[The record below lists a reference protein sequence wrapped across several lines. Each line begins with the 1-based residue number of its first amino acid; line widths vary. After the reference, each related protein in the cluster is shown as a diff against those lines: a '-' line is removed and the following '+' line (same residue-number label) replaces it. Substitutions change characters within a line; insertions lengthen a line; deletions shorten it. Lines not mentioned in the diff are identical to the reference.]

1 MTDEINRW
9 KVGNVKI
16 TRVVEMEGGFPPG
29 AMFNGLTEDR
39 VKSIDWI
46 HPHYA
51 LPDGTVRYSVHAYV
65 VESQGHRIIVDT
77 CIGNDK
83 PRNNEGWNK
92 LQIPFLERLNK
103 AGYQPESI
111 DTVLCTH
118 LHLDHVGWNTRWDG
132 KKWVPTFPNARYLF
146 GRTEW
151 EHWTHENHGSGDMPD
166 FVVQLSEQGNVMN
179 DSVLPIVKAGL
190 QELVESN
197 YRVTDEVSLFPTPG
211 HTPGHVSVAIN
222 SAGQK
227 ATITGD
233 LMHNPIQIADPEI
246 CSNFDFDQ
254 SIALSTR
261 RTFISDHENKKV
273 LVLGTHFTSPNAGHI
288 VSETGGRR
296 FVRPKSRQTTNPP
309 LSQPPLHGRCPN
321 IAAGRREP
329 GAFPALEGRRR
340 VRGRSGLHHGDAGRD
355 RGERR
360 ARRRAAG
367 IFLAAL
373 EARLDR

>member
-92 LQIPFLERLNK
+92 LQIPFIERLTK
-103 AGYQPESI
+103 AGYPPESI

-166 FVVQLSEQGNVMN
+166 FVVQLSEQDNVMN

-190 QELVESN
+190 QELVETN

-211 HTPGHVSVAIN
+211 HTPGHVSVAIS

-261 RTFISDHENKKV
+261 RTFIADHVDRDV
-273 LVLGTHFTSPNAGHI
+273 LVLGTHFTNS
-288 VSETGGRR
+288 
-296 FVRPKSRQTTNPP
+296 
-309 LSQPPLHGRCPN
+309 
-321 IAAGRREP
+321 
-329 GAFPALEGRRR
+329 
-340 VRGRSGLHHGDAGRD
+340 RGRSHRPREGRHALRRSRRTIRRPVI
-355 RGERR
+355 RGQSSRE
-360 ARRRAAG
+360 ARRLTWTLPKHRG
-367 IFLAAL
+367 QR
-373 EARLDR
+373 E

>member
-1 MTDEINRW
+1 MTDEINHW

-51 LPDGTVRYSVHAYV
+51 LPDGTVRYSVHAYI

-92 LQIPFLERLNK
+92 LQIPFLDRLKK
-103 AGYQPESI
+103 AGYTPELI

-118 LHLDHVGWNTRWDG
+118 LNLDHVGWNTRWDG
-132 KKWVPTFPNARYLF
+132 KQWVPTFPNARYLF
-146 GRTEW
+146 GRAEW

-179 DSVLPIVKAGL
+179 DSVLPIVKAGP

-197 YRVTDEVSLFPTPG
+197 HRVTNEVSLFHTPG

-227 ATITGD
+227 AIITGD

-246 CSNFDFDQ
+246 CTNFDFDQ
-254 SIALSTR
+254 GVAMETR
-261 RTFISDHENKKV
+261 RTFISDNENKKV
-273 LVLGTHFTSPNAGHI
+273 LVFGTHFTSPNAGHI
-288 VSETGGRR
+288 VTEKGGRR
-296 FVRPKSRQTTNPP
+296 FVPVKEQ
-309 LSQPPLHGRCPN
+309 
-321 IAAGRREP
+321 AG
-329 GAFPALEGRRR
+329 
-340 VRGRSGLHHGDAGRD
+340 D
-355 RGERR
+355 
-360 ARRRAAG
+360 
-367 IFLAAL
+367 
-373 EARLDR
+373 